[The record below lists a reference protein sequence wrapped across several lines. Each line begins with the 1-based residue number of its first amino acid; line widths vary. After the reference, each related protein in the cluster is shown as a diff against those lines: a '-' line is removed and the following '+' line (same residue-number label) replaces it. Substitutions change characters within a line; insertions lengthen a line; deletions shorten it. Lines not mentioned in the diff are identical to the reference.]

1 MRVYKIELASK
12 GALTQ
17 LPDSQKIF
25 GALVYMFSE
34 TYGSEEAAELA
45 RAVLHKKIHL
55 TLSNLM
61 PLGYFPVP
69 QDYIMDC
76 IVQSANEEE
85 QLKIKRMAVKE
96 RSYLKEAELKR
107 IIKAPRECE
116 NIYPYVKLQNQQQL
130 RVSIESIRYDIPG
143 LESKLYSVP
152 SVVLQE
158 ITSDKEGKEQGSK
171 EQERPIKNFCFYLQM
186 EDNDGG
192 EKLLSMLK
200 AAEKEKRIIILGKRA
215 SQSLNTFEFLGV
227 AEDVEVVGENLR
239 YVSAGT
245 FLNMGMLLPD
255 EINFAASKLK
265 LFTSERR
272 PFQMSGGWNK
282 NFSKQ
287 FISFIAEGSIISAK
301 AGSVRAGKSIPSP
314 FNSGRDIVFGNAFLY
329 PLALAEG
336 GM

>member
-1 MRVYKIELASK
+1 MRVYKIELAAK

-34 TYGSEEAAELA
+34 TYGSEKATELTS
-45 RAVLHKKIHL
+45 AVLDKKIHL

-61 PLGYFPVP
+61 PSSYFPVP
-69 QDYIMDC
+69 QDHVMDRIM
-76 IVQSANEEE
+76 QSASEGE
-85 QLKIKRMAVKE
+85 QLKRMRMAIKE
-96 RSYLKEAELKR
+96 RSYLKEAELRR
-107 IIKAPRECE
+107 ILKDPRECVD
-116 NIYPYVKLQNQQQL
+116 IYPYVKLQNQQQIRASL
-130 RVSIESIRYDIPG
+130 ESIRYDIPE

-152 SVVLQE
+152 TVVLQE
-158 ITSDKEGKEQGSK
+158 ILSDKKSKEQDRE

-227 AEDVEVVGENLR
+227 AEVVDENLR
-239 YVSAGT
+239 YVSADT

-314 FNSGRDIVFGNAFLY
+314 FNSRDIVFGNAFLY
-329 PLALAEG
+329 PVALDEG